1 MTEMTNR
8 ERLIC
13 ALSREEPDIV
23 PIYDLV
29 DHRGII
35 ARFAGEELTLA
46 NAQDVIP
53 LAMSKILDT
62 TRVWLPEA
70 PGRRVDSRG
79 FIYERG
85 EWFNEWNVGQPYH
98 DRQGLLGFV
107 KSDIEQL
114 EAWRPDLSPDPL
126 AETRMWQKKFGD
138 TVIPAT
144 MAAEAL
150 TDCAIMIGIEEFVYL
165 ETDEPELVNRWVNA
179 SHHKTMRKLQSEAE
193 CSSISPL
200 SWIFADCAFKNHLM
214 FSKPFLKSHG
224 FFHRLTEIMD
234 VLHSFGLKIIF
245 HSDGDIYPII
255 PELIQAGADA
265 LAPIDTGAGLDLAKL
280 KAEFGHQVSFVG
292 GIDLGLISS
301 GTPAEVRGATL
312 RALKSAGPGGGFIL
326 GSSSEELYEALPE
339 ENILAMWNTAREY
352 GRYPINIQETN

>member
-1 MTEMTNR
+1 MPEMTKR

-13 ALSREEPDIV
+13 TLSREEPDCV

-29 DHRGII
+29 DQRGVI

-53 LAMSKILDT
+53 RAMSKALDT

-70 PGRRVDSRG
+70 PGRRVDPRG

-85 EWFNEWNVGQPYH
+85 EWFNEWSVEAPYH
-98 DRQGLLGFV
+98 GREGLLGFV
-107 KSDIEQL
+107 KSEIEQL
-114 EAWRPDLSPDPL
+114 EAWRPGMGVDPL

-150 TDCAIMIGIEEFVYL
+150 TDCAIMIGIEEFIYL
-165 ETDEPELVNRWVNA
+165 EADEPELVRRWVNA
-179 SHHKTMRKLQSEAE
+179 SHQKTMRKLQSEAE
-193 CSSISPL
+193 CSTISPI
-200 SWIFADCAFKNHLM
+200 SWVFADCAFKNHLM
-214 FSKPFLKSHG
+214 FSKNFLNSYS
-224 FFHRLTEIMD
+224 FFQHLTEIMD
-234 VLHSFGLKIIF
+234 ALHSFGLKIIF

-255 PELIQAGADA
+255 PELIRAGADA

-280 KAEFGHQVSFVG
+280 KAEFGQQVSFVG

-301 GTPAEVRGATL
+301 GTPQEVRDATL
-312 RALKSAGPGGGFIL
+312 RALKVAGPGGGFVL
-326 GSSSEELYEALPE
+326 GSSSEELYESLPE
-339 ENILAMWNTAREY
+339 ENILTMWETTREH
-352 GRYPINIQETN
+352 GH